1 MGTRIGR
8 ALILATGFINMAIAT
23 CPGHSTAHERT
34 VVKLRRSDIVARVRY
49 SGFELLTL
57 PVLTGKTY
65 VVEAYRQDGTKG
77 RVFLSAESGNIL
89 AIEPAATGIFQA
101 AQNVDRPAGGQ
112 NGGDDK
118 HRPRRK
124 TAKVTIADP
133 RIQAKSVACR
143 TDFVAAATSTTTVVD
158 TQKSSFAALG
168 GDVDSIG
175 KSADTTV
182 VAKIQQPA
190 PPQLDQTDAL
200 ATKKNTTADAKP
212 AAQISV
218 ESTDSPDPVVAKAKA
233 TIAAKME
240 SAMAVVFTDMH
251 RALRKN
257 VLDES
262 IDTICGYVNG
272 NNASGGDI
280 GERPFLY
287 LVKEDEAY
295 IVNGTNDMGVLAAYR
310 NICN

>member
-1 MGTRIGR
+1 MGTRISR
-8 ALILATGFINMAIAT
+8 ALILATGFINIAIAT

-34 VVKLRRSDIVARVRY
+34 AAMLRWSDVVARVRY
-49 SGFELLTL
+49 SGFDLLTL

-65 VVEAYRQDGTKG
+65 VVEAYRHDGNKV
-77 RVFLSAESGNIL
+77 RVFLSAESGDIL
-89 AIEPAATGIFQA
+89 AIKPAATETFPP
-101 AQNVDRPAGGQ
+101 AQNVDRPAGEQ
-112 NGGDDK
+112 NGRDDK
-118 HRPRRK
+118 HRPRPK
-124 TAKVTIADP
+124 TAKVTTADP
-133 RIQAKSVACR
+133 RIQAKSVACK
-143 TDFVAAATSTTTVVD
+143 TDSVAAATNTTTVVN
-158 TQKSSFAALG
+158 TQRSSAAALG
-168 GDVDSIG
+168 GDADSIA
-175 KSADTTV
+175 KSADATV
-182 VAKIQQPA
+182 AAKILEPA
-190 PPQLDQTDAL
+190 WPQLDQTDAM
-200 ATKKNTTADAKP
+200 ATKENTTADAKP
-212 AAQISV
+212 APRISV
-218 ESTDSPDPVVAKAKA
+218 EPADSPDPVIAKAKA

-272 NNASGGDI
+272 KNASGGDI
-280 GERPFLY
+280 RERPFLY

>member
-8 ALILATGFINMAIAT
+8 ALILATGFINIAIAT

-34 VVKLRRSDIVARVRY
+34 AVRLRWSDVVARVRY

-65 VVEAYRQDGTKG
+65 VAEAYRHDGTRV
-77 RVFLSAESGNIL
+77 RVFLSAASGDFL
-89 AIEPAATGIFQA
+89 AIEPAATGIFQS
-101 AQNVDRPAGGQ
+101 AQNIDRPAGEQ
-112 NGGDDK
+112 SGGDDK
-118 HRPRRK
+118 HRPRPK
-124 TAKVTIADP
+124 TAKVTTADL
-133 RIQAKSVACR
+133 RIQTKSVACK
-143 TDFVAAATSTTTVVD
+143 TDSVAAATNATTVVN
-158 TQKSSFAALG
+158 TQNSSAAALG
-168 GDVDSIG
+168 SDADSIA
-175 KSADTTV
+175 KSSDTTV
-182 VAKIQQPA
+182 TAKIQEPA
-190 PPQLDQTDAL
+190 SPQLDAK
-200 ATKKNTTADAKP
+200 ATKENTTADAKP
-212 AAQISV
+212 AVQISV
-218 ESTDSPDPVVAKAKA
+218 ESTDSTDLIIAKAKT

-240 SAMAVVFTDMH
+240 SAMAVVFSDMH

-272 NNASGGDI
+272 KNASGGDI

-295 IVNGTNDMGVLAAYR
+295 IVNGTNDMGALAAYR

>member
-8 ALILATGFINMAIAT
+8 TLILATGFINIAIAT

-34 VVKLRRSDIVARVRY
+34 AVRLRWSDVVARVRY

-65 VVEAYRQDGTKG
+65 VAEAYRHDGTRV
-77 RVFLSAESGNIL
+77 RVFLSAESGDIH
-89 AIEPAATGIFQA
+89 AIEPTATDVFQS
-101 AQNVDRPAGGQ
+101 AQNIDRPAGEQ
-112 NGGDDK
+112 SRGDE
-118 HRPRRK
+118 HRPRPK
-124 TAKVTIADP
+124 TAKVATADP
-133 RIQAKSVACR
+133 RIQAKSVAR
-143 TDFVAAATSTTTVVD
+143 KTDSVAAATNTMTVVN
-158 TQKSSFAALG
+158 TQKSSAVALG
-168 GDVDSIG
+168 SDADSIA
-175 KSADTTV
+175 KSSDTTV
-182 VAKIQQPA
+182 TAKIQEPA
-190 PPQLDQTDAL
+190 SPQFDQTDAT
-200 ATKKNTTADAKP
+200 ATKENTTANAK
-212 AAQISV
+212 AAPQISV
-218 ESTDSPDPVVAKAKA
+218 ESTDSPDPVMAKAKT

-240 SAMAVVFTDMH
+240 IVMAVVFSDMH

-272 NNASGGDI
+272 KNASGGDI